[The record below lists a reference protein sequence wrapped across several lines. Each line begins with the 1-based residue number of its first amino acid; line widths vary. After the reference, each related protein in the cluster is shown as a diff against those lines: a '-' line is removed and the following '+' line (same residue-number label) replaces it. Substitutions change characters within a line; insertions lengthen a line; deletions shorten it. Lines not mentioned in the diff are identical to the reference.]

1 MLFLYFSN
9 IYEPNRYLKNSPW
22 FHPWVTLILASPI
35 WVISKNL
42 IALHLCASR
51 ISKNRIAV
59 FKIYPGFALE
69 SPSGFGITNFCD
81 IKECNYTTFMWF
93 SCAFRISKSRIAIY
107 KIYPGCTTELLSD
120 FKVNTFIAIISI
132 NIPIELAFD
141 VTLIE
146 SKGLFGEIKKWE
158 NCNFFL
164 ITLFRLIF
172 NKNLQGNYKNLQI
185 MIFDFKFL
193 IILW

>member
-35 WVISKNL
+35 WVISKNV
-42 IALHLCASR
+42 IAPHLCASR
-51 ISKNRIAV
+51 ISKNRIAI

-69 SPSGFGITNFCD
+69 SPSGFGIINFCD

-93 SCAFRISKSRIAIY
+93 LCAFWISKSRIAIL

-120 FKVNTFIAIISI
+120 LGIASFCDIKECNCATFICFLCAFRIS
-132 NIPIELAFD
+132 
-141 VTLIE
+141 
-146 SKGLFGEIKKWE
+146 
-158 NCNFFL
+158 
-164 ITLFRLIF
+164 
-172 NKNLQGNYKNLQI
+172 
-185 MIFDFKFL
+185 
-193 IILW
+193 